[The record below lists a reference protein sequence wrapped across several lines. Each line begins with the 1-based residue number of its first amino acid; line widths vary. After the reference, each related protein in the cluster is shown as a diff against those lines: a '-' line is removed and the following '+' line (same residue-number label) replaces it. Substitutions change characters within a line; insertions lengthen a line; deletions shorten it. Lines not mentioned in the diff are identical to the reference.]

1 MWALAPIMCARIWCC
16 GGPLATHRC
25 VRRLRSKV
33 CVGMLLDA
41 DQVADVQTD
50 CFAEDIDP
58 PDPLPSWTKDQWVAF
73 FESGGEEAAAV
84 QVLAPKQ
91 RISPARYEVVH
102 TTCFV
107 RASPDVS
114 AKAVGQHPCGTVVEV
129 DEVRDGW
136 ALLSDTSEPQRTT
149 SPTGE
154 CWMLIDGRTI
164 GLGQLLQPLPP
175 QLVRRRPR
183 CPHCMRQT
191 TRARRVR
198 LQPAASTGCTRGR
211 CWPGSEHPPLPA
223 AVQSPAAIAA
233 FLAARADLVRFLAPV
248 TYEVVAPLLFAYE
261 LPDES
266 SRRLGEPFESGARVL
281 IQGCCDG
288 WVQLASDHGSQL
300 SYGAAAAC
308 ASWLRDGGGADPTVR
323 VAEKRLPASTVWPV
337 TRTTACLGYQAPGGR
352 GQGKPIDALINGH
365 RVEVDAEC
373 GHWVRLKGTTHPVWV
388 ELDAF
393 LAG

>member
-1 MWALAPIMCARIWCC
+1 
-16 GGPLATHRC
+16 
-25 VRRLRSKV
+25 
-33 CVGMLLDA
+33 
-41 DQVADVQTD
+41 
-50 CFAEDIDP
+50 
-58 PDPLPSWTKDQWVAF
+58 
-73 FESGGEEAAAV
+73 
-84 QVLAPKQ
+84 
-91 RISPARYEVVH
+91 
-102 TTCFV
+102 
-107 RASPDVS
+107 
-114 AKAVGQHPCGTVVEV
+114 
-129 DEVRDGW
+129 
-136 ALLSDTSEPQRTT
+136 
-149 SPTGE
+149 
-154 CWMLIDGRTI
+154 
-164 GLGQLLQPLPP
+164 
-175 QLVRRRPR
+175 
-183 CPHCMRQT
+183 
-191 TRARRVR
+191 
-198 LQPAASTGCTRGR
+198 
-211 CWPGSEHPPLPA
+211 
-223 AVQSPAAIAA
+223 
-233 FLAARADLVRFLAPV
+233 VRFLAPV

-308 ASWLRDGGGADPTVR
+308 ASWLRDGCGADPTVR